1 MRGQDSASEHDHEGK
16 VPPPSFGQSAR
27 DENYPQPG
35 EGSGNGWFAVPTTRP
50 AQPEWPPAPAAPP
63 AEPPTWPPAPAREP
77 EDSGGWFA
85 PEGAERSDEPGST
98 WPAPRSWQPPAPV
111 TEHTPEAPPTGHFG
125 FPKASPDPQSAW
137 PPPAYDPQ
145 TEETRDPRAPW
156 PVPTAPEPEAPQEAP
171 PAWPAY
177 DPQTEETRDTRS
189 AWPAPAHPENDTRS
203 AWPTP
208 AQPEP
213 ENDTRSAWPGPA
225 QPEAEND
232 TRSAWPTPAQ
242 PEPENDTRS
251 AWPAPVYD
259 PGTEETRDSR
269 AAWPPIPPK
278 PDAEPQL
285 PEGDTRS
292 AWVPVSE
299 GDVDTQDTRGAW
311 PPPVYAPDTEET
323 RDRDAAWPVPAYDPE
338 TEETRDH
345 GKAGSWPPAPAQEWP
360 GWPAAPTAEPTP
372 VEEPTGVDATTSGLP
387 PLPEWPADES
397 ERPGEPGD
405 IAVWPPRL
413 PVEESAAPGEPV
425 ESHDDPPV
433 YPRHWPAAAHAAGSP
448 AEPDTG
454 VATVPGDRPEAT
466 PWPPAQ
472 QWASDTGTPW
482 PSAAIPDEEPAETT
496 IPREEQPAF
505 QAFDPAVQESPQ
517 AFGAVNG
524 TAADVPTD
532 PEMPLQKVDPQPEQT
547 QENLFTPPVPPAAPA
562 SPGRGFESLGAAPVT
577 EGIVHPPLPKG
588 YRPAEA
594 APITEVPVRKK
605 GGGVKKVLLAGGS
618 LVVIAAIGAS
628 AYMAYAGEDEPA
640 NEAAAPPV
648 TNAPAAPG
656 GEADPAPTV
665 EAAMLDSETTDPRKL
680 TINEAFPDA
689 KISVNGRTF
698 KRVKVNVTDDCA
710 SAAAGAFAQ
719 SLSENDCRR
728 VLRATYVDGK
738 KQYAVTTGI
747 AVLPTKDAA
756 LAVDQTKN
764 LGSNLWFRGLNGD
777 PDSGADRVAIS
788 GGYAAGMVWGR
799 YIVFSYATYADG
811 HTPAEKEKDLGPVSG
826 AFRDQTA
833 EIIEKRVTG

>member
-35 EGSGNGWFAVPTTRP
+35 EGSGNGWFAVSTARP
-50 AQPEWPPAPAAPP
+50 AQPEWPPAPEARP

-77 EDSGGWFA
+77 AESGGWFA
-85 PEGAERSDEPGST
+85 PEDAGQPADPVPT
-98 WPAPRSWQPPAPV
+98 WPTPRSWQPPAPV

-125 FPKASPDPQSAW
+125 FPKTSPAPQSAW
-137 PPPAYDPQ
+137 PPPAYDPE
-145 TEETRDPRAPW
+145 TEETRDPRSPW
-156 PVPTAPEPEAPQEAP
+156 PVPA
-171 PAWPAY
+171 
-177 DPQTEETRDTRS
+177 
-189 AWPAPAHPENDTRS
+189 
-203 AWPTP
+203 
-208 AQPEP
+208 
-213 ENDTRSAWPGPA
+213 
-225 QPEAEND
+225 
-232 TRSAWPTPAQ
+232 
-242 PEPENDTRS
+242 
-251 AWPAPVYD
+251 APVYD
-259 PGTEETRDSR
+259 PGTEDTFDS
-269 AAWPPIPPK
+269 
-278 PDAEPQL
+278 
-285 PEGDTRS
+285 RS
-292 AWVPVSE
+292 AWQPPQAPE
-299 GDVDTQDTRGAW
+299 ADVDTQDTRSAW
-311 PPPVYAPDTEET
+311 PPPVYSADTEET
-323 RDRDAAWPVPAYDPE
+323 RDRDAAWPPPAYDPE

-345 GKAGSWPPAPAQEWP
+345 GKAGSWPPAQQWQ
-360 GWPAAPTAEPTP
+360 GWPAAPTASTAPAPEPSVP
-372 VEEPTGVDATTSGLP
+372 VEEPADATTSGLP
-387 PLPEWPADES
+387 PLPEWPAAES

-413 PVEESAAPGEPV
+413 PGEEQAASGEAV

-433 YPRHWPAAAHAAGSP
+433 YPRHWPSAAHAAEAP
-448 AEPDTG
+448 AESDTG
-454 VATVPGDRPEAT
+454 VATVPGERPEAGT
-466 PWPPAQ
+466 WPPAQ

-517 AFGAVNG
+517 SFGAVNG

-532 PEMPLQKVDPQPEQT
+532 PEMPLQKVDPQPDQT

-594 APITEVPVRKK
+594 APITEAPAKKK
-605 GGGVKKVLLAGGS
+605 GGGAKKVLLAGGA
-618 LVVIAAIGAS
+618 LVVIAAIGTS
-628 AYMAYAGEDEPA
+628 AYLAYAGEETPA
-640 NEAAAPPV
+640 EEVAAPPV
-648 TNAPAAPG
+648 TDAPAAPG

-680 TINEAFPDA
+680 TLSEAFPDA

-698 KRVKVNVTDDCA
+698 KRVKVNITDDCA

-747 AVLPTKDAA
+747 AVLPTKNAA

-777 PDSGADRVAIS
+777 ADSGADRVAIS

-833 EIIEKRVTG
+833 EIIEKRVTS

>member
-35 EGSGNGWFAVPTTRP
+35 EGSGNGWFAVPTARP
-50 AQPEWPPAPAAPP
+50 AQPEWPPAPEARP

-77 EDSGGWFA
+77 AESGGWFA
-85 PEGAERSDEPGST
+85 PEDADRPGDPGST
-98 WPAPRSWQPPAPV
+98 WPTSRSWQPPAPV

-125 FPKASPDPQSAW
+125 FPKATPAPESAW

-145 TEETRDPRAPW
+145 TEETRDPRSPW
-156 PVPTAPEPEAPQEAP
+156 PIPSAAEPETPSDP
-171 PAWPAY
+171 PP
-177 DPQTEETRDTRS
+177 
-189 AWPAPAHPENDTRS
+189 
-203 AWPTP
+203 
-208 AQPEP
+208 
-213 ENDTRSAWPGPA
+213 
-225 QPEAEND
+225 
-232 TRSAWPTPAQ
+232 
-242 PEPENDTRS
+242 

-259 PGTEETRDSR
+259 PGTEDTLDSRTR
-269 AAWPPIPPK
+269 AAWPP
-278 PDAEPQL
+278 PQ
-285 PEGDTRS
+285 EDDTRDTGA
-292 AWVPVSE
+292 AWAPVPE
-299 GDVDTQDTRGAW
+299 ADIDTQDTRNAW
-311 PPPVYAPDTEET
+311 PPPVYTPD
-323 RDRDAAWPVPAYDPE
+323 AAYDPE

-360 GWPAAPTAEPTP
+360 GWPAAPTAEPPAP
-372 VEEPTGVDATTSGLP
+372 VEEPPVADATTSGLP
-387 PLPEWPADES
+387 PLPEWPAGES

-413 PVEESAAPGEPV
+413 PGEEPAASGAPV

-433 YPRHWPAAAHAAGSP
+433 YPRHWPAAAHAAEAP
-448 AEPDTG
+448 VEPDTG

-505 QAFDPAVQESPQ
+505 QAFDPAAQETQQ

-532 PEMPLQKVDPQPEQT
+532 PEMPLQKVDPTPDQT

-594 APITEVPVRKK
+594 APITEAPAKKK
-605 GGGVKKVLLAGGS
+605 GGGAKKVLMAGGA

-628 AYMAYAGEDEPA
+628 AYLAYSGEESPS
-640 NEAAAPPV
+640 EEVAAPPV
-648 TNAPAAPG
+648 TDAPAAPG

-680 TINEAFPDA
+680 TLTEAFPDA

-698 KRVKVNVTDDCA
+698 KRVKVNITDDCA

-833 EIIEKRVTG
+833 EIIEKRVTS

>member
-50 AQPEWPPAPAAPP
+50 AQPEWPPAPAARP

-77 EDSGGWFA
+77 AESGGWFA
-85 PEGAERSDEPGST
+85 PEDAERSDEPGST
-98 WPAPRSWQPPAPV
+98 WPTPRSWQPPAPV
-111 TEHTPEAPPTGHFG
+111 TEHTPEAPPAGHFG
-125 FPKASPDPQSAW
+125 FPKASADPVQPSAW

-156 PVPTAPEPEAPQEAP
+156 PIPAAPEPEIQ

-177 DPQTEETRDTRS
+177 DPQTEETRDPRAAWPAPVPPDEQGDTGSAWQGTEETLDPKAAWPTPAPPEEQGHTRS
-189 AWPAPAHPENDTRS
+189 AWQGTEETRDPQAAWPAPAPPEE
-203 AWPTP
+203 
-208 AQPEP
+208 Q
-213 ENDTRSAWPGPA
+213 GH
-225 QPEAEND
+225 
-232 TRSAWPTPAQ
+232 
-242 PEPENDTRS
+242 TRS

-269 AAWPPIPPK
+269 AAWQPPQEDDTRAAWAPV
-278 PDAEPQL
+278 
-285 PEGDTRS
+285 PEGDI
-292 AWVPVSE
+292 
-299 GDVDTQDTRGAW
+299 DTQDTREAW
-311 PPPVYAPDTEET
+311 PPPVYSPDTEET

-345 GKAGSWPPAPAQEWP
+345 GKAGSWPPAPAQQWP
-360 GWPAAPTAEPTP
+360 GWPAAPAAPTVPTAEPPAP
-372 VEEPTGVDATTSGLP
+372 VEEPAAVDATASGLP
-387 PLPEWPADES
+387 PLPEWPAAET

-413 PVEESAAPGEPV
+413 PGEESAAPAEPV

-433 YPRHWPAAAHAAGSP
+433 YPRHWPAAAHP
-448 AEPDTG
+448 AEAPAEADTG

-482 PSAAIPDEEPAETT
+482 PSAAIPGEEPAETT

-505 QAFDPAVQESPQ
+505 QEAQHSSA
-517 AFGAVNG
+517 AVNG

-532 PEMPLQKVDPQPEQT
+532 PEMPLQKVDPKPEQT

-562 SPGRGFESLGAAPVT
+562 SPGRGFESLGAAPVA

-594 APITEVPVRKK
+594 APIIEVPAKKK
-605 GGGVKKVLLAGGS
+605 GGGAKKVLMAGGA

-628 AYMAYAGEDEPA
+628 AYMAYSGEEEPVG
-640 NEAAAPPV
+640 EVAAPPV

-656 GEADPAPTV
+656 GEAEPAPTV
-665 EAAMLDSETTDPRKL
+665 EAAMLDSEATDPRKL
-680 TINEAFPDA
+680 TLNEAFPDE
-689 KISVNGRTF
+689 KVSVNGRTF
-698 KRVKVNVTDDCA
+698 KRVKVNITDDCA
-710 SAAAGAFAQ
+710 SAAAGAFAK
-719 SLSENDCRR
+719 SLTENDCRR

-811 HTPAEKEKDLGPVSG
+811 HTPGEKEKDLGPVSG

-833 EIIEKRVTG
+833 EIIEKRVTS

>member
-35 EGSGNGWFAVPTTRP
+35 EGSGNGWFAVTTSRP
-50 AQPEWPPAPAAPP
+50 AQPEWPPAPAAQP

-77 EDSGGWFA
+77 AESGGWFT
-85 PEGAERSDEPGST
+85 PEDAERSEEPGPT
-98 WPAPRSWQPPAPV
+98 WPTPHSWQPPAPV

-125 FPKASPDPQSAW
+125 FPKASSDPVQGSAW
-137 PPPAYDPQ
+137 PPPVYDPQ

-156 PVPTAPEPEAPQEAP
+156 PIPATPEPEADQTP
-171 PAWPAY
+171 PSAWPAY
-177 DPQTEETRDTRS
+177 DPQPEETRDTRA
-189 AWPAPAHPENDTRS
+189 AWPPKGEPDTAWQPPQEDDTR
-203 AWPTP
+203 A
-208 AQPEP
+208 
-213 ENDTRSAWPGPA
+213 
-225 QPEAEND
+225 
-232 TRSAWPTPAQ
+232 
-242 PEPENDTRS
+242 

-259 PGTEETRDSR
+259 PGTEETRDTR
-269 AAWPPIPPK
+269 AAWPPKTDPETPETASAWQPPQEDDTRDTRAAWPPK
-278 PDAEPQL
+278 TEPET
-285 PEGDTRS
+285 PETASAWQPPQEDDTR
-292 AWVPVSE
+292 AV
-299 GDVDTQDTRGAW
+299 W
-311 PPPVYAPDTEET
+311 PPPVYSPDTEET
-323 RDRDAAWPVPAYDPE
+323 RDRDAAWPVPAAYDPE

-345 GKAGSWPPAPAQEWP
+345 GKAGSWPPAPAQQWP
-360 GWPAAPTAEPTP
+360 GWPAAPTAEPP
-372 VEEPTGVDATTSGLP
+372 APAEEPPVADATTSGLP
-387 PLPEWPADES
+387 PLPEWPAAEA

-413 PVEESAAPGEPV
+413 PGEESAAAPAEPV

-433 YPRHWPAAAHAAGSP
+433 YPRHWPAAAPQADAP

-454 VATVPGDRPEAT
+454 AATVPGDRPEAT

-482 PSAAIPDEEPAETT
+482 PSAAIPGEEPAETT

-505 QAFDPAVQESPQ
+505 QEAQQS
-517 AFGAVNG
+517 FGAVTG
-524 TAADVPTD
+524 ADVPTD
-532 PEMPLQKVDPQPEQT
+532 PEMPLQKVDPKPEQT

-562 SPGRGFESLGAAPVT
+562 SPGRGFESLGAAPVA

-594 APITEVPVRKK
+594 APITEVPAKKK
-605 GGGVKKVLLAGGS
+605 GGGARKVLLAGGA

-628 AYMAYAGEDEPA
+628 AYMAYSGEEDPGGEV
-640 NEAAAPPV
+640 AAPPV

-680 TINEAFPDA
+680 TLNEAFPDV
-689 KISVNGRTF
+689 KVSVNGRTF
-698 KRVKVNVTDDCA
+698 KRVKVDMTDDCA
-710 SAAAGAFAQ
+710 SAAAGAFAR

-811 HTPAEKEKDLGPVSG
+811 HTPGEKEKDLGPVSG

-833 EIIEKRVTG
+833 EIIEKRVTS